1 MSPTSRHRTVWPSG
15 VGEVAPLIGVVALQ
29 GGFAEH
35 IEVLESLGATTRRVR
50 READLDGLDG
60 IVLPGGEST
69 VIDKLMRSFGLADPL
84 REAITVGLP
93 VLATC
98 AGLVVLAAEVEDAA
112 TGQQTLGRLDVTVRR
127 NAFGSQLDSFEG
139 HLDINGVG
147 EGIPATFIRAP
158 IVTRS
163 GPEVEVIST
172 LPDDAGEAGGAI
184 VGVRQGNIL
193 ALSFHP
199 EETTDDRVHRR
210 WLDELQEGSPGR
222 RDGQFH
228 PLLNTVQG

>member
-1 MSPTSRHRTVWPSG
+1 MRAAG
-15 VGEVAPLIGVVALQ
+15 VGA
-29 GGFAEH
+29 
-35 IEVLESLGATTRRVR
+35 
-50 READLDGLDG
+50 
-60 IVLPGGEST
+60 
-69 VIDKLMRSFGLADPL
+69 
-84 REAITVGLP
+84 
-93 VLATC
+93 
-98 AGLVVLAAEVEDAA
+98 AA

-193 ALSFHP
+193 ALPFHP

>member
-84 REAITVGLP
+84 REAITGGLP

-98 AGLVVLAAEVEDAA
+98 AGLVVLVAEVEDAA

>member
-1 MSPTSRHRTVWPSG
+1 MSPTSRRRTVWPSG

-50 READLDGLDG
+50 READLESLDG

-139 HLDINGVG
+139 HLDIDGVG

-158 IVTRS
+158 IVTRT
-163 GPEVEVIST
+163 GPGVEVIST
-172 LPDDAGEAGGAI
+172 LPDDADEAGGAI

-199 EETTDDRVHRR
+199 EETADDRVHRR
-210 WLDELQEGSPGR
+210 WLDELSERGLQAVGAANSAPS
-222 RDGQFH
+222 
-228 PLLNTVQG
+228 

>member
-1 MSPTSRHRTVWPSG
+1 MSPTSRRRTVWPSG
-15 VGEVAPLIGVVALQ
+15 AGEVAPLIGVVALQ

>member
-1 MSPTSRHRTVWPSG
+1 MSPTSRRRTVWPSG

-60 IVLPGGEST
+60 IVLPGGEAT

>member
-15 VGEVAPLIGVVALQ
+15 VGEVALLIGVVALQ

-84 REAITVGLP
+84 REAITGGLP

>member
-35 IEVLESLGATTRRVR
+35 IEVLESLGATPRRVR

-84 REAITVGLP
+84 REAITGGLP

>member
-1 MSPTSRHRTVWPSG
+1 MSPTSRRRTVWPSG

-50 READLDGLDG
+50 READLESLDG

>member
-1 MSPTSRHRTVWPSG
+1 MSPTSRRRTVWPSG

-50 READLDGLDG
+50 READLESLDG

-84 REAITVGLP
+84 REAITGGLP

-98 AGLVVLAAEVEDAA
+98 AGLVVLATEVEDAA

-139 HLDINGVG
+139 HLDIDGVG
-147 EGIPATFIRAP
+147 AGIPATFIRAP
-158 IVTRS
+158 IVPRP
-163 GPEVEVIST
+163 GPGGEGIST
-172 LPDDAGEAGGAI
+172 LPDDADEAGGAI

-199 EETTDDRVHRR
+199 EETADDRVHRR
-210 WLDELQEGSPGR
+210 WLDELSERGLQAGGAANSAPS
-222 RDGQFH
+222 
-228 PLLNTVQG
+228 

>member
-1 MSPTSRHRTVWPSG
+1 MSPTSRRRTVWPSG

-50 READLDGLDG
+50 READLESLDG

-69 VIDKLMRSFGLADPL
+69 VIDKLMRSFCLADPL
-84 REAITVGLP
+84 REAITGGLP

-98 AGLVVLAAEVEDAA
+98 AGLVVLATEVEDAA

-139 HLDINGVG
+139 HLDIDGVG

-158 IVTRS
+158 IVTRT
-163 GPEVEVIST
+163 GPGVEVIST
-172 LPDDAGEAGGAI
+172 LPDDADEAGGAI

-199 EETTDDRVHRR
+199 EETADDRVHRR
-210 WLDELQEGSPGR
+210 WLDELSERGLQAVGAANSAPS
-222 RDGQFH
+222 
-228 PLLNTVQG
+228 

>member
-1 MSPTSRHRTVWPSG
+1 MSPTSRRRTVWPSG

>member
-1 MSPTSRHRTVWPSG
+1 MSPTSRRRTVWPSG

-228 PLLNTVQG
+228 PLMNTVQG

>member
-1 MSPTSRHRTVWPSG
+1 MSPTSRRRTVWPSG

-199 EETTDDRVHRR
+199 EETTDGRVHRR

>member
-1 MSPTSRHRTVWPSG
+1 MSPTSRRRTVWPSG

-112 TGQQTLGRLDVTVRR
+112 TGQQTLGRLDATVRR

>member
-1 MSPTSRHRTVWPSG
+1 MSPTSRRRTVWPSG

-50 READLDGLDG
+50 READLESLDG

-139 HLDINGVG
+139 HLDIDGVG